1 VLRDKEL
8 YLKIT
13 DAKVFVTCPGR
24 NFVTLKI
31 LTDEGIY
38 GLGDATLNGR
48 ELPVASYLTD
58 HLVPCLIGR
67 DPFQTEDIWQ
77 YLYRGAYWRRG
88 PVTMTAIAAV
98 DMALWDIKGKA
109 LNTPAYNLLGG
120 KSRTG
125 VMVYGHANGKDIAE
139 TCDEVAKYKELG
151 YLAVRAQSGIPGLAS
166 TYGVAHDKLFYEPA
180 EKGLPPENSWS
191 TEKYL
196 LYVPKLFEA
205 LRLKFGDEIHL
216 LHDVHHRLTPIE
228 AGRLGKS
235 LEPYHLF
242 WLEDAV
248 AAELQEGFRI
258 VRQHTT
264 TPLALGEVFNTI
276 WDTHILITEQLIDYI
291 RMTIVHG
298 GGLTH
303 MKKIASLAEL
313 YHVRTGSHGATDLS
327 PVAMAAALH
336 FDISVNNFGIQEY
349 MRHTRETDE
358 VFPHAYSFNGGFL
371 YPGDAPGLGVDYH
384 EKLAA
389 KFPYE
394 RAYLPVNRRLD
405 GTMFNW

>member
-1 VLRDKEL
+1 V
-8 YLKIT
+8 KIT
-13 DAKVFVTCPGR
+13 DAKVFVCSPGR

-31 LTDEGIY
+31 FTDEGIY

-48 ELPVASYLTD
+48 ELAVASYLTD
-58 HLVPCLIGR
+58 HVIPCLIGR
-67 DPFQTEDIWQ
+67 DPAQTEDIWQ

-98 DMALWDIKGKA
+98 DTALWDIKGKA
-109 LNTPAYNLLGG
+109 LNTPVYNLLGG

-125 VMVYGHANGKDIAE
+125 VLVYGHANGRNIDE
-139 TCDEVAKYKELG
+139 TVDEVAKYKEQG
-151 YLAVRAQSGIPGLAS
+151 YLAIRAQSGIPGLAS
-166 TYGVAHDKLFYEPA
+166 TYGVAKDKMFYEPA
-180 EKGLPPENSWS
+180 EKGLPPENLWS

-196 LYVPKLFEA
+196 LHVPKLFEA
-205 LRLKFGDEIHL
+205 LRLKFGDDLHL

-228 AGRLGKS
+228 AARLGKS

-248 AAELQEGFRI
+248 AAELQEGFRLI
-258 VRQHTT
+258 RKHTT
-264 TPLALGEVFNTI
+264 TPLAVGEVFNSI
-276 WDTHILITEQLIDYI
+276 WDTHVLISEQLIDYI
-291 RMTIVHG
+291 RMTVVHG

-303 MKKIASLAEL
+303 LKKIASLAEI

-336 FDISVNNFGIQEY
+336 FDISISNFGIQEY

-358 VFPHAYSFNGGFL
+358 VFPHAYSFHAGHL
-371 YPGDAPGLGVDYH
+371 YPGDEAGLGVDYD
-384 EKLAA
+384 ENLGA

-394 RAYLPVNRRLD
+394 RAYLPVNRKLD